1 MSCMRGD
8 YYLWQSDLGAAIA
21 AALETPAL
29 DRPSD
34 ASTTA

>member
-1 MSCMRGD
+1 MRGD

-21 AALETPAL
+21 AALETPAP
-29 DRPSD
+29 DRASH